1 MSISR
6 RKFIQLSSLAS
17 ASMMVPKFLKA
28 FERPGFPVTNGKILV
43 VVQLSGG
50 NDGLNTIIPYRND
63 LYYKARPQ
71 IAIKRENALSLTD
84 EVGLNPSFTGLKGLF
99 DEGNLSILN
108 GVGYPEP
115 NRSHFRSMDIWQT
128 ASHAD
133 ELITTGWL
141 GRYLDDAVCTDCNK
155 STLAIELDDSLS
167 LSMKG
172 KNLKGLALRDINQFY
187 KAAKDPYLSKVLANE
202 HEQAHQAHLADYL
215 YKTLRETVSSADYV
229 YEHNKIWKGTQTYP
243 DTQLGKRM
251 KTIASLI
258 LTGADTKVYYVS
270 HGSFDTHLGQRNQQD
285 KLFKQLD
292 EAMTAFVAELKA
304 NNRFDD
310 VLVMTFS
317 EFGRRVGENASNG
330 TDHGTASNMLFI
342 GGGLK
347 KPGIYNDMADLGDLD
362 QGDLKYQVDFKQVYA
377 TVLDRWLDTD
387 PQKILG
393 HAYNQLD
400 FI

>member
-1 MSISR
+1 MNISR

-43 VVQLSGG
+43 VLQLSGG

-71 IAIKRENALSLTD
+71 ISIKRDDALFLTD
-84 EVGLNPSFTGLKGLF
+84 DTGLNPSFTGIKNLF
-99 DEGNLSILN
+99 DEGNVSILN
-108 GVGYPEP
+108 SVGYSEP

-128 ASHAD
+128 ASQAS
-133 ELITTGWL
+133 ELIATGWL
-141 GRYLDDAVCTDCNK
+141 GRYLDGAVCTDCNK

-172 KNLKGLALRDINQFY
+172 ENLKGLALRDINQFY
-187 KAAKDPYLSKVLANE
+187 RASKDSYLSKVLANE
-202 HEQAHQAHLADYL
+202 HDQKHQAKLAGYL
-215 YKTLRETVSSADYV
+215 YKTLRETVSSAEYV
-229 YEHNKIWKGTQTYP
+229 YEHNKAWIGTQTYP

-258 LTGADTKVYYVS
+258 LTQSETKVYYVS
-270 HGSFDTHLGQRNQQD
+270 HGSFDTHVGQRNQQD
-285 KLFKQLD
+285 KLFKQMD
-292 EAMTAFVAELKA
+292 EAMMAFVAELKA
-304 NNRFDD
+304 NNRFND

-330 TDHGTASNMLFI
+330 TDHGTASNMFFI

-347 KPGIYNDMADLGDLD
+347 APGIYNEMSDLNDLD
-362 QGDLKYQVDFKQVYA
+362 QGDLKYQIDFKQVYA
-377 TVLDRWLDTD
+377 TVLNRWLDTD

-393 HAYNQLD
+393 RKYDQLK